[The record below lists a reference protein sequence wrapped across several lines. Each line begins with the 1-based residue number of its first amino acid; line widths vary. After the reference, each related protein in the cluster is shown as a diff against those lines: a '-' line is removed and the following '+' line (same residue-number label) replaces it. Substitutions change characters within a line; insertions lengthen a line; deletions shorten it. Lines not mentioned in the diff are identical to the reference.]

1 MLEKTF
7 GLLFFLKQPKNKG
20 EDNRFIYLKITVDG
34 KAVELSTKRRCE
46 QSRWNARA
54 GRAVGT
60 KEATKELNQYLDS
73 FEQQVFQVKRF
84 LNDSERNVSA
94 QGIKDILTGNVE
106 KPKMILEIF
115 RQHNDQMEALE
126 GIDFATGTIER
137 YNISL
142 DHTRAFIKWHYKVE
156 DKPIKELDYEFI
168 SQYAFWLKTER
179 KCNHNSTMKYLA
191 NFKKVV
197 LICVKNRWL
206 PGDPFANFKLTK
218 KPVEKTALTE
228 SELKRI
234 IEREFISERLDIVRD
249 VFVFCCYTG
258 LAYADVRNLKRSD
271 VKKGVDN
278 KEWIFIKR
286 QKTNSPSNLPLLAQA
301 RRIVSNYS
309 KHPKCADSGLV
320 LPVLT
325 NQKMNAYLKEI
336 ADLCGIKMDLTF
348 HIARHTFA
356 TTVTLNNGVPIES
369 VSKMLGHASIKQTQH
384 YAKTQEFKVG
394 KDMLELEKNL
404 FEKSLLNVSGIKK
417 SNSRRSK
424 KLTI

>member
-7 GLLFFLKQPKNKG
+7 GLLFFLKQPKNK
-20 EDNRFIYLKITVDG
+20 EENNRFIYLKITIDG

-46 QSRWNARA
+46 QSRWNASA

-84 LNDSERNVSA
+84 LNDSERIVTA
-94 QGIKDILTGNVE
+94 QGIKDILTGNGE
-106 KPKMILEIF
+106 KTKMILEIF
-115 RQHNDQMEALE
+115 RLHNDQMGALE
-126 GIDFATGTIER
+126 GIDFAAGTIER
-137 YNISL
+137 YNVSL
-142 DHTRAFIKWHYKVE
+142 DHTRAFIKWQYKVE

-168 SQYAFWLKTER
+168 SQYAFWLKTVR
-179 KCNHNSTMKYLA
+179 KCNHNTAMKYLA

-218 KPVEKTALTE
+218 KPVEKVALTE
-228 SELKRI
+228 SELIRI
-234 IEREFISERLDIVRD
+234 IERKFISERLDIVRD
-249 VFVFCCYTG
+249 VFVFSCYTG
-258 LAYADVRNLKRSD
+258 LAYVDVRNLRRSD
-271 VKKGVDN
+271 IKKGVDN
-278 KEWIFIKR
+278 KDWIFIKR

-301 RRIVSNYS
+301 RQIVANYS
-309 KHPKCADSGLV
+309 KHPKCTDSGLA

-336 ADLCGIKMDLTF
+336 ADLCGIKMELTF

-384 YAKTQEFKVG
+384 YAKTQDYKIG
-394 KDMLELEKNL
+394 KDMLQLAKNL
-404 FEKSLLNVSGIKK
+404 VKKGQVDISNVKK
-417 SNSRRSK
+417 R
-424 KLTI
+424 